1 MADPVMAESPGAGTV
16 GESSQSARPEGL
28 VRPRLDADDEDTSR
42 SRSPQKA
49 LKREELPPVS
59 CSSETRA
66 PKLVELE
73 AVIRERDR
81 LLEERQELEERLST
95 SISEAAALRQRCQ
108 RSLVDQDALVAH
120 AAKEREELQAAVKS
134 QAEQLQ
140 AAEIAREQRAARR
153 KAGEEQGAL
162 AALEEAEEAAEKAN
176 ARCATFGRMVERL
189 ERKALADEQVIRE
202 LQSQAAGREEEM
214 AAEVACGIAMQERI
228 DAQKAKLLE
237 KDALLLEKDSL
248 LHQRQ
253 KELSRL
259 ETDLNVAKTSTAKSR
274 ARMVAAASAIIDA
287 QKGPSSPG
295 GALVGPRKVRS
306 SPTTGP
312 RALDPV

>member
-49 LKREELPPVS
+49 LKREEPPPVS

-66 PKLVELE
+66 PKLVELK
-73 AVIRERDR
+73 AVIRERDK

-95 SISEAAALRQRCQ
+95 SISEAAALRQR
-108 RSLVDQDALVAH
+108 LVDADALVAH

>member
-1 MADPVMAESPGAGTV
+1 M
-16 GESSQSARPEGL
+16 
-28 VRPRLDADDEDTSR
+28 RPRPMDEDTSR

-49 LKREELPPVS
+49 LKREEPPLQS
-59 CSSETRA
+59 CSDETRVN

-73 AVIRERDR
+73 AVIRERDK

-95 SISEAAALRQRCQ
+95 SISEAAALRQR
-108 RSLVDQDALVAH
+108 LVASDAH

-140 AAEIAREQRAARR
+140 AAEIAREQRAARK
-153 KAGEEQGAL
+153 KACEEQGAL

-202 LQSQAAGREEEM
+202 LQSQAAEREEEM
-214 AAEVACGIAMQERI
+214 AAEVACGIALQERI

-259 ETDLNVAKTSTAKSR
+259 ETDLNVAKTSTLKSR
-274 ARMVAAASAIIDA
+274 ARMVAAASAMSQGNLLKREATTPPTGTAAWSKHPFYIPGSCAA
-287 QKGPSSPG
+287 QDVPGSSTFGATRQRETPRHWTPCHCLG
-295 GALVGPRKVRS
+295 G
-306 SPTTGP
+306 
-312 RALDPV
+312 